1 MSASFEEL
9 SGAGDRAT
17 AKTLFGSVKIVWRVS
32 AIVILGITAM
42 AALLGIEFSGQ
53 RALGKSTAEI
63 SAYNELATL
72 SQVVQAQSLQM
83 RRAEKDFLLRQDV
96 KYIAAYRENVEKL
109 EGELAKIRQSGL
121 IETKAV
127 VAEMLSNAIRA
138 HGKQFAVVAEQI
150 QALGLDEEQ
159 GLRGQLRTAV
169 HGIEKKLKAADL
181 DKLTV
186 KMLMMRRHEKDFM
199 LRGDEKYIDRVHARS
214 NEFKGLL
221 ASTSV
226 ADEEKAELSKLLDT
240 YVSSFDAF
248 ARLSVEKEA
257 AVKQL
262 STIYLDVT
270 PAVDELVAFSEKG
283 AANARQ
289 MMSETQAKIELLILG
304 GSLSV
309 VALFIV
315 MGAAVAMSIT
325 RPVQAVTSA
334 TETLASGDW
343 TVAIPALGNKDEI
356 GAVARAL
363 QVFKENLI
371 RSKELEEEQRIEQ
384 QRQAERGQRL
394 ATLTSTFDT
403 SVSEV
408 LNVVSSAST
417 ELQSTAGS
425 MRGTAEETTRQSSS
439 VASASEE
446 TASAVQTVAT
456 ATEELTASI
465 GEITQ
470 QMSRS
475 SEKANQAVTE
485 ADQVQTKVDGL
496 VDAAQAIGQVVE
508 LINEIAEKTNL
519 LSLNATIEAARAG
532 EAGKGFAVVA
542 SEVKNL
548 AAQTKRSTEEVA
560 AHVSRIQS
568 VTGEAAQAIGL
579 IKTTIAEVNEMTS
592 AVAAAVEEQ
601 AAATQ
606 EISRNCEQAASA
618 TEQVSTSISTVQVA
632 ANDTDGSASE
642 VLRASEELAQKSNSL
657 QQIVQTFLHDVRTA

>member
-1 MSASFEEL
+1 MSVKSSDL
-9 SGAGDRAT
+9 SGSDGRSAE
-17 AKTLFGSVKIVWRVS
+17 KTLFGSVKIVWRVS
-32 AIVILGITAM
+32 AIVILGIVAM
-42 AALLGIEFSGQ
+42 VALLGIEFYGQ
-53 RALGKSTAEI
+53 KTLAKSTAEI
-63 SAYNELATL
+63 AAYNELAVH
-72 SQVVQAQSLQM
+72 SQTVQTQSLQM
-83 RRAEKDFLLRQDV
+83 RRAGKDFLLRQDLRYV
-96 KYIAAYRENVEKL
+96 EAYQDHVATL
-109 EGELAKIRQSGL
+109 ERELAMIRQSPL
-121 IETKAV
+121 IREKST
-127 VAEMLSNAIRA
+127 VAEALGRAIRA
-138 HGKQFAVVAEQI
+138 HAQEFEVVVGQI
-150 QALGLDEEQ
+150 ETLGLNEEK
-159 GLRGQLRTAV
+159 GLRGTLRSAV
-169 HGIEKKLKAADL
+169 HAIEKKLKAANL
-181 DKLTV
+181 DNLTV

-199 LRGDEKYIDRVHARS
+199 LRGSEKYINSVRARRD
-214 NEFKGLL
+214 EFKALLPTTGLPEQEKAEIVGLL
-221 ASTSV
+221 DVYVTSFEAFSKLSV
-226 ADEEKAELSKLLDT
+226 EEKAAVE
-240 YVSSFDAF
+240 
-248 ARLSVEKEA
+248 RLSV
-257 AVKQL
+257 
-262 STIYLDVT
+262 IYLDVT
-270 PAVDELVAFSEKG
+270 PAVEELVSFSDQG
-283 AANARQ
+283 AASARVS
-289 MMSETQAKIELLILG
+289 MAEMQAKIELLMVV
-304 GSLSV
+304 GSLAV
-309 VALFIV
+309 VTLFIV
-315 MGAAVAMSIT
+315 LGVAVAMSIT
-325 RPVQAVTSA
+325 RPVRAVTSA

-343 TVAIPALGNKDEI
+343 SVAIPALGNKDEI

-363 QVFKENLI
+363 QIFKENLL
-371 RSKELEEEQRIEQ
+371 RAKELEEEQRLEQ
-384 QRQAERGQRL
+384 QRQLERAQRL
-394 ATLTSTFDT
+394 AALTSTFDT

-485 ADQVQTKVDGL
+485 ADQVQVKVDGL

-606 EISRNCEQAASA
+606 EISRNCEQAATA

-642 VLRASEELAQKSNSL
+642 VLRASEELAEKSNAL
-657 QQIVQTFLHDVRTA
+657 QRIVQTFLHDVRAA

>member
-1 MSASFEEL
+1 MSDQTQTHAEAANKTML
-9 SGAGDRAT
+9 GD
-17 AKTLFGSVKIVWRVS
+17 LKIPTRVS
-32 AIVILGITAM
+32 AIVVLGVIAM
-42 AALLGIEFSGQ
+42 AAFAGIQVYGQ
-53 RALGKSTAEI
+53 VQLNKAIERNATFNSLALDSQEI
-63 SAYNELATL
+63 QS
-72 SQVVQAQSLQM
+72 QSLQM
-83 RRAEKDFLLRQDV
+83 RRAEKDFLLRRDM
-96 KYIAAYRENVEKL
+96 KYAAAYKENVEKL
-109 EGELAKIRQSGL
+109 TAILNLIRDEPVATPEL
-121 IETKAV
+121 ETVEKLAGAITAHAQQFATV
-127 VAEMLSNAIRA
+127 VA
-138 HGKQFAVVAEQI
+138 QI
-150 QALGLDEEQ
+150 QELGLSEKE
-159 GLRGQLRTAV
+159 GLRGKLRGAV
-169 HGIEKKLKAADL
+169 HAVEKKLKAANL
-181 DKLTV
+181 DGLTV